1 MGNSLQKLTPGE
13 FCSSPSLSYMK
24 NLLRMSYVL
33 GQAESDN
40 WTVVLASFY
49 LRACRGWNHR
59 TVYGGG
65 AVEDFFENAK

>member
-1 MGNSLQKLTPGE
+1 MCNSLQKLTPGE
-13 FCSSPSLSYMK
+13 FCSS
-24 NLLRMSYVL
+24 LRMSYVL

-65 AVEDFFENAK
+65 ALEDFFENAK